1 MMKAHDLIAFS
12 SSGVR
17 SSFDLDFDLVVDI
30 VVATEVVL
38 EVDVRGVPLPM
49 PFNDDS
55 SSSSSPPPLP
65 NSSCS
70 HPSTPSV
77 RY

>member
-1 MMKAHDLIAFS
+1 MKAHDLIAFS

-17 SSFDLDFDLVVDI
+17 SSFDLDFDLVVDT

-38 EVDVRGVPLPM
+38 EVDVRGVPLP
-49 PFNDDS
+49 FNDDS
-55 SSSSSPPPLP
+55 SSSSSPPLP
-65 NSSCS
+65 SSSCS